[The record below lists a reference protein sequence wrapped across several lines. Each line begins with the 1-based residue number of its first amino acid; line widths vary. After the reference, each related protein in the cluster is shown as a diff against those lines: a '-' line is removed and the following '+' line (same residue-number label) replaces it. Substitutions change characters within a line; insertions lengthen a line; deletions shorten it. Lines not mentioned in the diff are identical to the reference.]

1 MIAFWFCA
9 TLCLFIAGLFFIAP
23 LKQLN
28 RRARFIVTGLF
39 CLMGMGSVTLYYQ
52 YGALD
57 KVEAKQTQD
66 LIQMGYLDSYTH
78 QGILSLDMKKQLER
92 QLQHNSIDRDILSL
106 LSMDAY
112 QHKHYERA
120 IGYWEDLLKQ
130 SDQLTPEEIKT
141 IRFMIAKAHQ
151 ER

>member
-23 LKQLN
+23 LKQLDK
-28 RRARFIVTGLF
+28 RACLIVTGLF
-39 CLMGMGSVTLYYQ
+39 CFMGIGSGILYHQ

-57 KVEAKQTQD
+57 KVEAKKMQD

-78 QGILSLDMKKQLER
+78 QGILSIDMKKQLER
-92 QLQHNSIDRDILSL
+92 QFKYQKNNRDLLTL

-112 QHKHYERA
+112 QHKKYGIA
-120 IGYWEDLLKQ
+120 IKYWEDLLKQ
-130 SDQLTPEEIKT
+130 SDQLTSEEIKT